1 MQKGELVFLGT
12 GGGRF
17 NLVSQVRRTGGFR
30 INGDLNIHVDPGPG
44 ALISSL
50 AYSQDPT
57 KINWLIVTHNHIDH
71 TNDAGLMIEA
81 MDRDRQAH
89 RCGIIASKSI
99 LSGDEYKERTISS
112 YHTNKL
118 SEKIIARHG
127 SKILFPKKNPK
138 ASLAPIPVRHE
149 DKTGFGFVL
158 SMNNRKI
165 GYTSDTEYYSG
176 MGVHYSGCD
185 ILVVNNLKA
194 RADNVPGH
202 MCSKD
207 TARLLSQ
214 AKPKLAL
221 LSHMGLRLIRASPER
236 EAARIQA
243 ESGVRTVA
251 AKDGMRIS
259 LSSLKIFFPSKS
271 KRQ

>member
-1 MQKGELVFLGT
+1 MQKGGLVFLGT

-17 NLVSQVRRTGGFR
+17 NLVSQERRTGGFR

-44 ALISSL
+44 ALASSL
-50 AYSQDPT
+50 FFSQPPSEVE
-57 KINWLIVTHNHIDH
+57 WLIVTHNHIDH
-71 TNDAGLMIEA
+71 TNDAGLTIEA
-81 MDRDRQAH
+81 MGSPQKG
-89 RCGIIASKSI
+89 GIIASKSI
-99 LSGDEYKERTISS
+99 LSGDEYKERAISS

-127 SKILFPKKNPK
+127 SKIPFPKKNPK
-138 ASLAPIPVRHE
+138 ASLLPIPARHE

-158 SMNNRKI
+158 SMNKRKI

-176 MGVHYSGCD
+176 MGAHYSGCD

-202 MCSKD
+202 LCSKD

-214 AKPKLAL
+214 AKPKLAI

-236 EAARIQA
+236 EAARIQK

-259 LSSLKIFFPSKS
+259 LSSLEISFPSKS
-271 KRQ
+271 KKR